1 MACARELHPP
11 EVIRQA
17 APTISEATPT
27 PVTDGAQLSE
37 RERDVAVLILQGKTY
52 AEIGQAI
59 FISPRTVE
67 HHVASIRRRLDA
79 TSRSDL
85 IAKLRLTLGSV
96 EARP

>member
-1 MACARELHPP
+1 M
-11 EVIRQA
+11 
-17 APTISEATPT
+17 
-27 PVTDGAQLSE
+27 TDGAQLSE